1 METTEFS
8 ISVLDLVTPIAEVV
22 DIMSPVIGRHHMQVA
37 YLSYRLAEE
46 LGFSAEEKYEL
57 AVAGS
62 LHDIGAFSLQ
72 ERLDLLEFEQEDLG
86 SHAMAGYLFLKDF
99 RPFQNVAGMIKY
111 HHLPWN
117 DGEGNTHDGER
128 VPAGSNILNLADRV
142 AVKVSLD
149 KPVLGQVPEIC
160 SLIQEKS
167 GQIFRPE
174 YVEAMISLAK
184 KDYIWLEM
192 ISNSL
197 ERIISRSVDHQA
209 MELDLND
216 LLAFSK
222 LLCKIID
229 FKSRFTSTHTSGVVA
244 ATVMMAS
251 YAGLSPHESRLLEI
265 AAYLHDL
272 GKLAIPSEILEKPE
286 VLSDD
291 EWFVMRS
298 HAYYTYKILEPLE
311 ILQSVRS
318 WGALHQERMDGSG
331 YPFNMQGDDIP
342 LGARIIAVADMFTAI
357 SEDRPYRGGMD
368 KAEAISTLQS
378 RVDDGEL
385 DGEIVNL
392 VIDNYDQLDEIRD
405 SAQKLATREYTEF
418 QELLRKAAL

>member
-22 DIMSPVIGRHHMQVA
+22 DIMSPVIGRHHLQVA

-46 LGFSAEEKYEL
+46 LGFSAEERYEL

-72 ERLDLLEFEQEDLG
+72 ERLDLLEFEQEDPG

-99 RPFQNVAGMIKY
+99 RPFHDIAGLIKY

-117 DGEGNTHDGER
+117 DGEGNTHDGEI
-128 VPAGSNILNLADRV
+128 VPAGSHILNLADRV
-142 AVKVSLD
+142 AVKVSLNE
-149 KPVLGQVPEIC
+149 PVLGQVPEIC
-160 SLIQEKS
+160 TIIQKNS
-167 GQIFRPE
+167 GRTFRPE
-174 YVEAMISLAK
+174 YVEAMMSLAHR
-184 KDYIWLEM
+184 DYIWLELT
-192 ISNSL
+192 SNSL
-197 ERIISRSVDHQA
+197 DRIISGIVDHQA
-209 MELDLND
+209 MELDLDD
-216 LLAFSK
+216 LLSLSK
-222 LLCKIID
+222 LLCRIID

-244 ATVMMAS
+244 VAVTLAL

-286 VLSDD
+286 ALTDD

-298 HAYYTYKILEPLE
+298 HAYYTYIILEPLE

-318 WGALHQERMDGSG
+318 WGAFHQERLNGSG
-331 YPFNMQGDDIP
+331 YPFNMEGNEIP
-342 LGARIIAVADMFTAI
+342 LGARLIAVADVFTAI
-357 SEDRPYRGGMD
+357 AEDRPYRGGMD

-392 VIDNYDQLDEIRD
+392 VIENYDQLDEIRD
-405 SAQKLATREYTEF
+405 SAQELATREYTEF
-418 QELLRKAAL
+418 QELLGKASL